1 MAKSEGHV
9 FRVNEV
15 VPVCAAPTPSLP
27 PTPAGLGVFLFK
39 SQAAYFKHWLKS
51 IIYRQ
56 IFRRVQSSLGAE
68 GVSICSSPH
77 CCALGSDSKGR
88 VKNLKVVKVLYP
100 VFSVISS
107 SFNAF
112 ITTSL
117 QSPWSCP
124 GGGSGRASL
133 TAHTRGAHR
142 SPRAR
147 SRAAGQHST
156 ANSCSLGCFKRY
168 LLSGMPHVPESM
180 APYLITWKCVGKLA
194 SQEEKSSSGCVI
206 AKNWI
211 SRQF

>member
-68 GVSICSSPH
+68 GVSVCSSPR

-100 VFSVISS
+100 VFTLVSFQVRLMLLLPRLSS
-107 SFNAF
+107 PPGRVQEVAVEEHP
-112 ITTSL
+112 SL
-117 QSPWSCP
+117 HTH
-124 GGGSGRASL
+124 GEL
-133 TAHTRGAHR
+133 TDHQGHDLCWTA
-142 SPRAR
+142 
-147 SRAAGQHST
+147 QHSKQ
-156 ANSCSLGCFKRY
+156 L
-168 LLSGMPHVPESM
+168 
-180 APYLITWKCVGKLA
+180 
-194 SQEEKSSSGCVI
+194 
-206 AKNWI
+206 
-211 SRQF
+211 QFRVF